1 MYHRNDDACE
11 LSSFQKRISTVFFIY
26 IYIYIID
33 VSFRSIENESE
44 RMYKMVFKMKRTC
57 GTSKEILDTDLI
69 RIENFFFLSL
79 RETNE
84 KTVRDFEN
92 PADLEK

>member
-1 MYHRNDDACE
+1 MVFKKE
-11 LSSFQKRISTVFFIY
+11 TSSIFFLY
-26 IYIYIID
+26 IYI
-33 VSFRSIENESE
+33 SLTRFFSIENESE

-69 RIENFFFLSL
+69 RIEDFFCPCAKQ
-79 RETNE
+79 TNE

>member
-1 MYHRNDDACE
+1 MYHRNDNACE
-11 LSSFQKRISTVFFIY
+11 LSSFQKRISTVFFLY

-79 RETNE
+79 RETN
-84 KTVRDFEN
+84 KRKNCKGF
-92 PADLEK
+92 

>member
-1 MYHRNDDACE
+1 MYHRNDDAYE
-11 LSSFQKRISTVFFIY
+11 LSSFQKRISTVFF

-69 RIENFFFLSL
+69 RIENFFFF
-79 RETNE
+79 
-84 KTVRDFEN
+84 V
-92 PADLEK
+92 PARNKQTKKL

>member
-1 MYHRNDDACE
+1 MYHRNDNACE
-11 LSSFQKRISTVFFIY
+11 LSSFQKRISTVFFLY

-69 RIENFFFLSL
+69 RIENFFF
-79 RETNE
+79 
-84 KTVRDFEN
+84 V
-92 PADLEK
+92 PARNKQTKKL

>member
-1 MYHRNDDACE
+1 MLVDGFQERNF
-11 LSSFQKRISTVFFIY
+11 LRFFIY
-26 IYIYIID
+26 I
-33 VSFRSIENESE
+33 SLTGFFSIENESE

-57 GTSKEILDTDLI
+57 GMSKEILDTDLI
-69 RIENFFFLSL
+69 RIEDFFCPCAKQ
-79 RETNE
+79 TNE

>member
-1 MYHRNDDACE
+1 MYHRNDNACE
-11 LSSFQKRISTVFFIY
+11 LSSFQKRISIVFFL
-26 IYIYIID
+26 YIYIID

-69 RIENFFFLSL
+69 RIENFFF
-79 RETNE
+79 
-84 KTVRDFEN
+84 V
-92 PADLEK
+92 PARNKQTKKL

>member
-11 LSSFQKRISTVFFIY
+11 LSSFQKRISTVFFLY
-26 IYIYIID
+26 IYI
-33 VSFRSIENESE
+33 SLTFRSIENESE

-69 RIENFFFLSL
+69 HIENFFF
-79 RETNE
+79 
-84 KTVRDFEN
+84 V
-92 PADLEK
+92 PARNKQTKKL

>member
-1 MYHRNDDACE
+1 
-11 LSSFQKRISTVFFIY
+11 
-26 IYIYIID
+26 
-33 VSFRSIENESE
+33 
-44 RMYKMVFKMKRTC
+44 MYKMVFKMKRTC

-69 RIENFFFLSL
+69 RIENFFFCPCAKQ
-79 RETNE
+79 TNE